1 MQINAP
7 NIHVNLKASPVRKG
21 ALAVVVGTGRSG
33 IAAARLLYL
42 LGARVRV
49 LDSNEAKVS
58 ESFRTLADECGFDC
72 RYGAH
77 SAEQFAGAEI
87 LVPSPGVPVASLLPY
102 LDADNLPEIMAE
114 VDLAFR
120 CVKEPVLAVTGTS
133 GKTTTVSLCEAMLK
147 AAGRKVFL
155 GGNIGTPLSEYVLD
169 VAAGEKPADVL
180 VLEVSSFQLQT
191 CTSFCPRV
199 AVLINV
205 SANHLDYHADMEEY
219 LDAKFRIFGCQ
230 GQDDLAVLQAGMED
244 LADKY
249 ALAARR
255 EYFEAV
261 ERFPETSL
269 LGRHNH
275 ANTEAAWLA
284 CRAFG
289 VTETQAA
296 QGVKKFIPLPH
307 RLEKVADVDGVMF
320 VNDSKSTT
328 VDSMKVALES
338 FDRPV
343 LLMCGGKWKGGDL
356 PALIPVVRKHVKAVG
371 LFGASRE
378 VFESAW
384 DGVVPMSWDADLTTA
399 FARMVTMAQA
409 GDVVLMSPAT
419 SSYDSY
425 RNYLER
431 GDDFKRNVA
440 ALKMEKQD

>member
-1 MQINAP
+1 MQNNAP
-7 NIHVNLKASPVRKG
+7 IIHKNLKISPVRKG

-33 IAAARLLYL
+33 MAAARLLHH
-42 LGARVRV
+42 LGATVRV

-58 ESFRTLADECGFDC
+58 DAFRALAAECGFDC

-77 SAEQFAGAEI
+77 TTEQFAGAEV
-87 LVPSPGVPVASLLPY
+87 LVPSPGVPVASLMSY
-102 LDADNLPEIMAE
+102 LDADNMPEIMAE
-114 VDLAFR
+114 IDLAFR
-120 CVKEPVLAVTGTS
+120 CVNEPALAVTGTS
-133 GKTTTVSLCEAMLK
+133 GKTTTVSLCAAMLE
-147 AAGRKVFL
+147 AAGKRVFL

-169 VAAGEKPADVL
+169 VAHGGQTADVL

-199 AVLINV
+199 AVLINI
-205 SANHLDYHADMEEY
+205 SANHLDYHVDMEEY
-219 LDAKFRIFGCQ
+219 LEAKFRIFACQ
-230 GQDDLAVLQAGMED
+230 GPDDLAVLQSGMED

-255 EYFEAV
+255 EFFETI

-296 QGVKKFIPLPH
+296 QAVKNFVPLPH
-307 RLEKVADVDGVMF
+307 RLEKVAELNGVMF

-328 VDSMKVALES
+328 VDSMKAALES

-356 PALIPVVRKHVKAVG
+356 AALIPVVRKHVKAIG

-384 DGVVPMSWDADLTTA
+384 DGIVPMSWDADLTTA

-425 RNYLER
+425 KNYLER

-440 ALKMEKQD
+440 ALNTENRD